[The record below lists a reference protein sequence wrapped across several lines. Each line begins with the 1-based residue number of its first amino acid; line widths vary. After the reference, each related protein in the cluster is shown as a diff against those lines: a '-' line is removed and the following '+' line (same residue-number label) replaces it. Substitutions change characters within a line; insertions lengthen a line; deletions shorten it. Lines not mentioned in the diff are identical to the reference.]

1 MLVAACQATPTRVAI
16 SQGWAGGKRD
26 WFCTWD
32 HHDPQVQISI
42 ATLPGRSSV
51 DCLLYFMLNHSDN
64 LDSRTCSLPRKVAVK
79 PRQAHKQFP
88 STASNLV
95 AYG

>member
-1 MLVAACQATPTRVAI
+1 MAACQAIPREWQSRRGGRVAKEI
-16 SQGWAGGKRD
+16 G
-26 WFCTWD
+26 FCTWD

>member
-1 MLVAACQATPTRVAI
+1 MAACQAIPHESGNLAGVG
-16 SQGWAGGKRD
+16 GWQKRLY
-26 WFCTWD
+26 FCTWD

-51 DCLLYFMLNHSDN
+51 DCLHYFMLNHSDN